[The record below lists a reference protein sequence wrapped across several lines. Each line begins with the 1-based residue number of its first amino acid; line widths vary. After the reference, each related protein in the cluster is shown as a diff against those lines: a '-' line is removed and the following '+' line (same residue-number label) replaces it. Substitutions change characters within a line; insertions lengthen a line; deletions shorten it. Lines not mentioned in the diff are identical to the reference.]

1 MKSLE
6 NRFSF
11 ASRNEQRIIEYA
23 PKWRG
28 AYLIFGMIFL
38 YLIFLFSVV
47 FVFLGG
53 IWKDLGLGMC
63 MFILLEIHL

>member
-1 MKSLE
+1 MHPNGE
-6 NRFSF
+6 
-11 ASRNEQRIIEYA
+11 
-23 PKWRG
+23 G